1 MITFEMEMSNYGME
15 ILTKARNMHKVM
27 DFVELCVS
35 DIGTPRDTKQLTLV
49 GEELAHNIFSYAY
62 DGAPGSFV
70 LKICLCPEQKKVT
83 MEFRDAG
90 KPYNPLERQMPN
102 VNSPISDREIGGLG
116 IMLSKKFTDNQVYR
130 YEDGQNVLLVEKY
143 IKSS

>member
-1 MITFEMEMSNYGME
+1 MITFEMEMSSYGME

-27 DFVELCVS
+27 AFVELCVS

-49 GEELAHNIFSYAY
+49 GEELANNIFSYAY
-62 DGAPGSFV
+62 DGGPGAFV
-70 LKICLCPEQKKVT
+70 MKICLCPEQNKVS

-90 KPYNPLERQMPN
+90 KPYNPLEHQMPDLDAH
-102 VNSPISDREIGGLG
+102 ISKREIGGLG

-130 YEDGQNVLLVEKY
+130 YEDGHNVLLVEKY
-143 IKSS
+143 IKSN